1 MSKSQ
6 THTATSAYPLVGS
19 IRESA
24 QAIWRVGLGA
34 YSRAENEGNRV
45 FDQLVSVGTSLE
57 KKAREQVS
65 RPVKAAER
73 SWSEART
80 SAGDAWTHLEIAFER
95 RVAKTLNSL
104 QIPTH
109 RDVAELSRRVED
121 LQRAIDSS
129 SRKSRG
135 GRPIASA
142 AGKTSAKTPT
152 RKTTAKRSVRKSAA
166 AKKKA
171 AARKVSAKP
180 ARTRKATS
188 RSSGR

>member
-6 THTATSAYPLVGS
+6 SHTNTSDYLLVGS
-19 IRESA
+19 VRESA
-24 QAIWRVGLGA
+24 QKIWRVGLGA
-34 YSRAENEGNRV
+34 YSRVEDEGKWV

-80 SAGDAWTHLEIAFER
+80 SAGDAWSHLEIAFER

-121 LQRAIDSS
+121 LQRAIDRS
-129 SRKSRG
+129 SRKSPGQRSA
-135 GRPIASA
+135 ASA
-142 AGKTSAKTPT
+142 TGRTSGKAGT
-152 RKTTAKRSVRKSAA
+152 RKTTAKRAT
-166 AKKKA
+166 KKA
-171 AARKVSAKP
+171 AAAKRKTTVRKVSAKP
-180 ARTRKATS
+180 AGLRKATS
-188 RSSGR
+188 RANGR

>member
-6 THTATSAYPLVGS
+6 THTATSTYPLVGS
-19 IRESA
+19 IRDSA
-24 QAIWRVGLGA
+24 QKIWRVGLGA

-95 RVAKTLNSL
+95 RVVKTLNSL

-121 LQRAIDSS
+121 LQRAIDRS
-129 SRKSRG
+129 SRKSPG
-135 GRPIASA
+135 GRPTASA
-142 AGKTSAKTPT
+142 AGKTSA
-152 RKTTAKRSVRKSAA
+152 RKTTAKRPVRKSAA

>member
-1 MSKSQ
+1 MSRSQ
-6 THTATSAYPLVGS
+6 SYTSTSAYPLVGS

-24 QAIWRVGLGA
+24 HKIWRAGLGA
-34 YSRAENEGNRV
+34 YSRVEDEGNRV

-65 RPVKAAER
+65 KPVRAAER

-80 SAGDAWTHLEIAFER
+80 SAGDAWSHLEIAFER
-95 RVAKTLNSL
+95 RVAKTLNAL

-121 LQRAIDSS
+121 LQRAVDRS
-129 SRKSRG
+129 SRKSPSR
-135 GRPIASA
+135 RSVASA
-142 AGKTSAKTPT
+142 AGRRSGKTGGRETTP
-152 RKTTAKRSVRKSAA
+152 KRATQKSAA
-166 AKKKA
+166 ARKKTTV
-171 AARKVSAKP
+171 RKVSAKP
-180 ARTRKATS
+180 VRTRKPAG